1 MSNHEAGP
9 YDRADLDKSL
19 DAGNSDGAA
28 LKAGFHGQNCSGGRA
43 ELLSRIA
50 SWLGDIQNRSGGW

>member
-19 DAGNSDGAA
+19 DTFNSDGAA
-28 LKAGFHGQNCSGGRA
+28 LKAGFHGQKGSGGRA